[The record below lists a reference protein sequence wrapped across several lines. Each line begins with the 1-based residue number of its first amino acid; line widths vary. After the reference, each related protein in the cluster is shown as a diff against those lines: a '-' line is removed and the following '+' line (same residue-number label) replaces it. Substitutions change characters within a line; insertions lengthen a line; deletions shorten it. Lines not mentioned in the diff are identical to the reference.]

1 MGLQSAVCDGL
12 LRLSPVISQFR
23 VMTRFR
29 GARLVLPILFVTVFL
44 DLVGFGIII
53 PFLAYYVE
61 SFGAR
66 AAVVGLLMSSYS
78 LAQFLFAPVWG
89 RISDRVGRRP
99 ILLLGLTGS
108 VAGFTLFGLAG
119 TLGLLF
125 VGRVLMGIFGAT
137 IPTAQAA
144 VADVTAPQDRARGM
158 GLIGAAI
165 GLGFILGPALGG
177 VLSNLS
183 SVLRLPLFESNP
195 YALPC
200 LASAALAALNLI
212 AAAFFLPESL
222 PHDRRGSHSGEAFS
236 RIAILSRGL
245 TDRRLRLLV
254 LVYFLFMLGFTMME
268 ATLTLFIERRIGAG
282 DHAQLVRRVGYL
294 FGFIGIIQVG
304 LQGGLVGRLARLFGE
319 RKLLIAGCAVT
330 ALALAALPF
339 AASWPGIYGCA
350 FGLACGHGL
359 SQPSVASLI
368 SRAAPPQTQGGA
380 LGISQSAA
388 SLARVL
394 GPAMGGAL
402 FEQIAPGA
410 PYVVAAGLSIA
421 AVVCAA
427 PGRRDA

>member
-1 MGLQSAVCDGL
+1 
-12 LRLSPVISQFR
+12 
-23 VMTRFR
+23 
-29 GARLVLPILFVTVFL
+29 VLPILFFTVFL

-78 LAQFLFAPVWG
+78 LAQFVFAPVWG
-89 RISDRVGRRP
+89 RLSDRVGRRP
-99 ILLLGLTGS
+99 ILLLGLLGS
-108 VAGFTLFGLAG
+108 VAGFTIFGLAS
-119 TLGLLF
+119 TLSMLF
-125 VGRVLMGIFGAT
+125 LGRALMGIFGAT

-144 VADVTAPQDRARGM
+144 VADVTAPEDRARGM

-177 VLSNLS
+177 LLSNLS
-183 SVLRLPLFESNP
+183 SVLRLPLFERNP

-200 LASAALAALNLI
+200 LASAALAASNLV

-222 PHDRRGSHSGEAFS
+222 PAERRGSRIAERFS
-236 RIAILSRGL
+236 RLDQISRGL
-245 TDRRLRLLV
+245 ADPRLRLL
-254 LVYFLFMLGFTMME
+254 LLTYFLFMLGFTMME

-294 FGFIGIIQVG
+294 FGFIGVIQVA
-304 LQGGLVGRLARLFGE
+304 LQGGLVGRLARAFGE
-319 RKLLIAGCAVT
+319 RPLLIAGCSLT
-330 ALALAALPF
+330 GLSLAAM
-339 AASWPGIYGCA
+339 AAAGSWAGIYGCA
-350 FGLACGHGL
+350 FGLACGYGL
-359 SQPSVASLI
+359 SQPSITSLI
-368 SRAAPPQTQGGA
+368 SRASPAESQGGA

-402 FEQIAPGA
+402 FQQVAPGS
-410 PYVVAAGLSIA
+410 PYVVAAALSIA
-421 AVVCAA
+421 AVLCAI
-427 PGRRDA
+427 PSRRVPA

>member
-1 MGLQSAVCDGL
+1 M
-12 LRLSPVISQFR
+12 
-23 VMTRFR
+23 
-29 GARLVLPILFVTVFL
+29 LPILFVTVFI

-66 AAVVGLLMSSYS
+66 AATVGLLMSTYS
-78 LAQFLFAPVWG
+78 VAQFLFAPIWG
-89 RISDRVGRRP
+89 RVSDRVGRRP
-99 ILLLGLTGS
+99 ILLLGLLGS
-108 VAGFTLFGLAG
+108 VAGYTLFGLAG
-119 TLGLLF
+119 TLWLLF
-125 VGRVLMGIFGAT
+125 LGRAAMGIFGAT

-144 VADVTAPQDRARGM
+144 VADVTEPHDRARGM

-177 VLSNLS
+177 VLSDLS
-183 SVLRLPLFESNP
+183 HVLHVPLFQRNP

-200 LASAALAALNLI
+200 LASAALAAVNLI

-222 PHDRRGSHSGEAFS
+222 PRERRGPPRQRLS
-236 RIAILSRGL
+236 RIAQLSRGL
-245 TDRRLRLLV
+245 AEPRLRALV

-268 ATLTLFIERRIGAG
+268 ATLTLFIEQRVGAA

-304 LQGGLVGRLARLFGE
+304 LQGGLVGRLARRFGE
-319 RKLLIAGCAVT
+319 RALLIAGCVAT
-330 ALALAALPF
+330 ALALAALPL
-339 AASWPGIYGCA
+339 AASWGAIYGCS

-368 SRAAPPQTQGGA
+368 SRAAAVDAQGGT

-388 SLARVL
+388 SLARVV
-394 GPAMGGAL
+394 GPLMGGWL
-402 FEQIAPGA
+402 FQEIAPGS
-410 PYVVAAGLSIA
+410 PYLVAAGLALA
-421 AVVCAA
+421 AVVLA
-427 PGRRDA
+427 RLRV

>member
-1 MGLQSAVCDGL
+1 MHGAFPPRFGYEW
-12 LRLSPVISQFR
+12 R
-23 VMTRFR
+23 VPRCSR
-29 GARLVLPILFVTVFL
+29 VLPILFVTVFI

-78 LAQFLFAPVWG
+78 LAQFVFAPVWG
-89 RISDRVGRRP
+89 RVSDRVGRRP
-99 ILLLGLTGS
+99 ILLLGLLGS
-108 VAGFTLFGLAG
+108 VAGYTLFGLAG
-119 TLGLLF
+119 TLVLLF

-137 IPTAQAA
+137 IPTSQAA
-144 VADVTAPQDRARGM
+144 VADVTRPEDRARGM
-158 GLIGAAI
+158 GMIGAAI

-183 SVLRLPLFESNP
+183 GVLRVPLFQQNP

-222 PHDRRGSHSGEAFS
+222 PRERRGAPSDTRYS
-236 RIAILSRGL
+236 RIEHLSRSL
-245 TDRRLRLLV
+245 SDPRMRLLV
-254 LVYFLFMLGFTMME
+254 IVYFLFMLGFTMME
-268 ATLTLFIERRIGAG
+268 ATLTLFIERRIGTG
-282 DHAQLVRRVGYL
+282 DHALLVRRVGYL

-304 LQGGLVGRLARLFGE
+304 LQGGLVGRLAKRFGE
-319 RKLLIAGCAVT
+319 RKLLVIGCTVT
-330 ALALAALPF
+330 ALALAALPI
-339 AASWPGIYGCA
+339 ASSWSAIYGCA

-368 SRAAPPQTQGGA
+368 SRAAPAQTQGSA
-380 LGISQSAA
+380 LGVSQSAA

-394 GPAMGGAL
+394 GPALGGAL
-402 FEQIAPGA
+402 FQQVAPGA
-410 PYVVAAGLSIA
+410 PYLVAAGLSLA
-421 AVVCAA
+421 AVVCA
-427 PGRRDA
+427 RLDS

>member
-1 MGLQSAVCDGL
+1 
-12 LRLSPVISQFR
+12 
-23 VMTRFR
+23 
-29 GARLVLPILFVTVFL
+29 VLPILFVTVFI

-66 AAVVGLLMSSYS
+66 AATVGLLMSSYS
-78 LAQFLFAPVWG
+78 LAQFVFAPVWG

-99 ILLLGLTGS
+99 ILLLGLIGS
-108 VAGFTLFGLAG
+108 VAGYTLFGLAG
-119 TLGLLF
+119 TLVLLF

-144 VADVTAPQDRARGM
+144 VADVTSPQDRAKGM

-183 SVLRLPLFESNP
+183 GVIRLPLFERNP

-222 PHDRRGSHSGEAFS
+222 PRALRGAPGS
-236 RIAILSRGL
+236 RASRVQQLTRGL
-245 TDRRLRLLV
+245 SDPRLRMLV
-254 LVYFLFMLGFTMME
+254 IVYFLFMLGFTMME
-268 ATLTLFIERRIGAG
+268 ATLTLFIERRIGAR

-294 FGFIGIIQVG
+294 FGFIGIIQVA
-304 LQGGLVGRLARLFGE
+304 LQGGLVGRLARAFGE
-319 RKLLIAGCAVT
+319 RKLLIVGCGVT
-330 ALALAALPF
+330 AIALGGLPA
-339 AASWPGIYGCA
+339 AASWAGIYGCA

-368 SRAAPPQTQGGA
+368 SRAASADTQGGA
-380 LGISQSAA
+380 LGVSQSAA
-388 SLARVL
+388 SLARVI
-394 GPAMGGAL
+394 GPALGGAL

-410 PYVVAAGLSIA
+410 PYVVAAALSVA
-421 AVVCAA
+421 ALVCARVQPRA
-427 PGRRDA
+427 GGLDTPRL

>member
-1 MGLQSAVCDGL
+1 
-12 LRLSPVISQFR
+12 
-23 VMTRFR
+23 
-29 GARLVLPILFVTVFL
+29 VLPILFVTVFI

-89 RISDRVGRRP
+89 RVSDRVGRRP
-99 ILLLGLTGS
+99 ILLLGLLGS
-108 VAGFTLFGLAG
+108 VAGFTLFALAG
-119 TLGLLF
+119 TLSLLF
-125 VGRVLMGIFGAT
+125 AGRVLMGIFGAT

-144 VADVTAPQDRARGM
+144 VADVTAPEDRARGM

-183 SVLRLPLFESNP
+183 SVLQLPLFQRNP

-200 LASAALAALNLI
+200 LASAALAALNLV

-222 PHDRRGSHSGEAFS
+222 PRERRGTRTAERFS
-236 RIAILSRGL
+236 RIDQLSRSL
-245 TDRRLRLLV
+245 ADPRLRLLV

-268 ATLTLFIERRIGAG
+268 ATLTLFIERRVGAG
-282 DHAQLVRRVGYL
+282 DHALLVRRVGYL
-294 FGFIGIIQVG
+294 FGFIGIIQVA
-304 LQGGLVGRLARLFGE
+304 LQGGLVGRLARVFGE
-319 RKLLIAGCAVT
+319 RKLLISGCSVT
-330 ALALAALPF
+330 ALSLAAMP
-339 AASWPGIYGCA
+339 AAESWTAIYGCA

-368 SRAAPPQTQGGA
+368 SRASPPESQGGA
-380 LGISQSAA
+380 LGISQAAA

-402 FEQIAPGA
+402 FQQIAPGA

-421 AVVCAA
+421 AVVCAS
-427 PGRRDA
+427 PGRRMAV

>member
-1 MGLQSAVCDGL
+1 M
-12 LRLSPVISQFR
+12 
-23 VMTRFR
+23 
-29 GARLVLPILFVTVFL
+29 LPILFVTVFL

-78 LAQFLFAPVWG
+78 LAQFVFAPVWG
-89 RISDRVGRRP
+89 RLSDRVGRRP
-99 ILLLGLTGS
+99 ILLLGLLGS
-108 VAGFTLFGLAG
+108 VAGFTIFGLAS
-119 TLGLLF
+119 TLSMLF
-125 VGRVLMGIFGAT
+125 LGRALMGIFGAT

-144 VADVTAPQDRARGM
+144 VADVTAPEDRARGM

-177 VLSNLS
+177 LLANLS
-183 SVLRLPLFESNP
+183 SVLRLPLFERNP

-200 LASAALAALNLI
+200 LASAALAASNLV

-222 PHDRRGSHSGEAFS
+222 PKERRGSHIAERFS
-236 RIAILSRGL
+236 RLDQISRGL
-245 TDRRLRLLV
+245 TDARVRRLLLT
-254 LVYFLFMLGFTMME
+254 YFLFMLGFTMME
-268 ATLTLFIERRIGAG
+268 ATLTLFIEGRIGAG

-294 FGFIGIIQVG
+294 FGFIGIIQVA
-304 LQGGLVGRLARLFGE
+304 LQGGLVGRLARAFGE
-319 RKLLIAGCAVT
+319 RQLLIAGCSIT
-330 ALALAALPF
+330 ALSLAAMP
-339 AASWPGIYGCA
+339 AATSWAGIYGCA

-359 SQPSVASLI
+359 SQPSISSLI
-368 SRAAPPQTQGGA
+368 SRASPAESQGGA

-402 FEQIAPGA
+402 FQQVAPSS
-410 PYVVAAGLSIA
+410 PYIVAAALSIA
-421 AVVCAA
+421 AVLCAT
-427 PGRRDA
+427 PGRRVPA

>member
-1 MGLQSAVCDGL
+1 M
-12 LRLSPVISQFR
+12 
-23 VMTRFR
+23 
-29 GARLVLPILFVTVFL
+29 LPILFVTVFI

-61 SFGAR
+61 SFGAQ

-78 LAQFLFAPVWG
+78 LAQFVFAPAWG

-99 ILLLGLTGS
+99 ILLLGLLGS
-108 VAGFTLFGLAG
+108 VAGYTLFGMAG

-125 VGRVLMGIFGAT
+125 VGRALMGIFGAT

-144 VADVTAPQDRARGM
+144 VADVTAPHDRAKGM

-183 SVLRLPLFESNP
+183 GVVHVGLFERNP

-200 LASAALAALNLI
+200 FASAALAGLNLV

-222 PHDRRGSHSGEAFS
+222 PRHLRGAPSS
-236 RIAILSRGL
+236 RASRMQQITRGL
-245 TDRRLRLLV
+245 SDPRMRMLV

-268 ATLTLFIERRIGAG
+268 ATLTLFIEKRIGAR

-294 FGFIGIIQVG
+294 FGFIGIIQVA
-304 LQGGLVGRLARLFGE
+304 LQGGLVGRLARVFGE
-319 RKLLIAGCAVT
+319 RKLLIAGCGITAV
-330 ALALAALPF
+330 ALGALP
-339 AASWPGIYGCA
+339 AASSWGAIYGCA

-368 SRAAPPQTQGGA
+368 SRAASAETQGGA
-380 LGISQSAA
+380 LGVSQSAA
-388 SLARVL
+388 SLARVI
-394 GPAMGGAL
+394 GPALGGAL
-402 FEQIAPGA
+402 FQQVTPGA
-410 PYVVAAGLSIA
+410 PYLVAAALSMGALI
-421 AVVCAA
+421 CAG
-427 PGRRDA
+427 PGRREAA

>member
-1 MGLQSAVCDGL
+1 
-12 LRLSPVISQFR
+12 
-23 VMTRFR
+23 
-29 GARLVLPILFVTVFL
+29 VLPILFVTVFL

-78 LAQFLFAPVWG
+78 LAQFVFAPVWG
-89 RISDRVGRRP
+89 RLSDRIGRRP
-99 ILLLGLTGS
+99 ILLLGLLGS
-108 VAGFTLFGLAG
+108 VAGFTIFGLAS
-119 TLGLLF
+119 TLSMLF
-125 VGRVLMGIFGAT
+125 LGRALMGIFGAT

-144 VADVTAPQDRARGM
+144 VADVTAPEDRARGM

-177 VLSNLS
+177 LLANLS
-183 SVLRLPLFESNP
+183 SVLRLPLFERNP

-200 LASAALAALNLI
+200 LASAALAASNLV

-222 PHDRRGSHSGEAFS
+222 PKERRGSHIAERFS
-236 RIAILSRGL
+236 RLDQISRGL
-245 TDRRLRLLV
+245 TDARIRRLLLT
-254 LVYFLFMLGFTMME
+254 YFLFMLGFTMME
-268 ATLTLFIERRIGAG
+268 ATLTLFIEGRIGAG

-294 FGFIGIIQVG
+294 FGFIGIIQVA
-304 LQGGLVGRLARLFGE
+304 LQGGLVGRLARAFGE
-319 RKLLIAGCAVT
+319 RQLLIAGCSIT
-330 ALALAALPF
+330 ALSLAAMP
-339 AASWPGIYGCA
+339 AATSWAGIYGCA

-359 SQPSVASLI
+359 SQPSISSLI
-368 SRAAPPQTQGGA
+368 SRASPAESQGGA

-402 FEQIAPGA
+402 FQQVAPSS
-410 PYVVAAGLSIA
+410 PYIVAAALSIA
-421 AVVCAA
+421 AVLCAT
-427 PGRRDA
+427 PGRRVPA

>member
-1 MGLQSAVCDGL
+1 
-12 LRLSPVISQFR
+12 
-23 VMTRFR
+23 
-29 GARLVLPILFVTVFL
+29 VLPILFVTVFI

-66 AAVVGLLMSSYS
+66 AATVGLLMSSYS
-78 LAQFLFAPVWG
+78 LAQFVFAPVWG

-99 ILLLGLTGS
+99 ILLLGLIGS
-108 VAGFTLFGLAG
+108 VAGYTLFGLAG
-119 TLGLLF
+119 TLALLF
-125 VGRVLMGIFGAT
+125 IGRALMGIFGAT

-144 VADVTAPQDRARGM
+144 VADVTAPQDRAKGM

-183 SVLRLPLFESNP
+183 GVIHLRLFEQNP

-222 PHDRRGSHSGEAFS
+222 PRQLRGAPSTRAS
-236 RIAILSRGL
+236 RFQQLTRGVS
-245 TDRRLRLLV
+245 DPRLRMLV

-268 ATLTLFIERRIGAG
+268 ATLTLFIERRIGAR

-294 FGFIGIIQVG
+294 FGFIGVIQVA
-304 LQGGLVGRLARLFGE
+304 LQGGLVGRLARVFGE
-319 RKLLIAGCAVT
+319 RKLLIAGCAFT
-330 ALALAALPF
+330 AVALGALPA
-339 AASWPGIYGCA
+339 AASWAGIYGCA

-368 SRAAPPQTQGGA
+368 SRAASAETQGGA
-380 LGISQSAA
+380 LGVSQSAA
-388 SLARVL
+388 SLARVI
-394 GPAMGGAL
+394 GPALGGAL
-402 FEQIAPGA
+402 FERATPGT
-410 PYVVAAGLSIA
+410 PYFVAAALSLA
-421 AVVCAA
+421 ALVCAGT
-427 PGRRDA
+427 GRHEPA

>member
-1 MGLQSAVCDGL
+1 MGLQSAVGDGL

-53 PFLAYYVE
+53 PFLAYHVE

-89 RISDRVGRRP
+89 RLSDRIGRRP
-99 ILLLGLTGS
+99 ILLLGLSGS
-108 VAGFTLFGLAG
+108 VVGFTLFGLAG
-119 TLGLLF
+119 TLWLLF

-183 SVLRLPLFESNP
+183 TVIRLPLFEGNP

-200 LASAALAALNLI
+200 LASAALAACNLI
-212 AAAFFLPESL
+212 AAAVFLPEAL
-222 PHDRRGSHSGEAFS
+222 PRERRDTHLAERVS
-236 RIAILSRGL
+236 RFELLSRGL
-245 TDRRLRLLV
+245 TDPRPRLLG
-254 LVYFLFMLGFTMME
+254 LRHFLFML
-268 ATLTLFIERRIGAG
+268 
-282 DHAQLVRRVGYL
+282 RVP
-294 FGFIGIIQVG
+294 IV
-304 LQGGLVGRLARLFGE
+304 
-319 RKLLIAGCAVT
+319 
-330 ALALAALPF
+330 
-339 AASWPGIYGCA
+339 
-350 FGLACGHGL
+350 
-359 SQPSVASLI
+359 
-368 SRAAPPQTQGGA
+368 GGA
-380 LGISQSAA
+380 
-388 SLARVL
+388 RV
-394 GPAMGGAL
+394 
-402 FEQIAPGA
+402 
-410 PYVVAAGLSIA
+410 
-421 AVVCAA
+421 
-427 PGRRDA
+427 

>member
-1 MGLQSAVCDGL
+1 M
-12 LRLSPVISQFR
+12 
-23 VMTRFR
+23 
-29 GARLVLPILFVTVFL
+29 LPILFVTVFL

-61 SFGAR
+61 SFGAQ

-78 LAQFLFAPVWG
+78 LAQFVFAPIWG
-89 RISDRVGRRP
+89 RVSDRVGRRP
-99 ILLLGLTGS
+99 ILILGLFGS
-108 VAGFTLFGLAG
+108 VAGYTLFGLAG

-125 VGRVLMGIFGAT
+125 VGRVLMGIFGGT

-144 VADVTAPQDRARGM
+144 VADVTAPHDRARGM

-183 SVLRLPLFESNP
+183 GVLHVGLFEKNP

-222 PHDRRGSHSGEAFS
+222 PREKRGGREGRLS
-236 RIAILSRGL
+236 RVEQLSRGL
-245 TDRRLRLLV
+245 SDPRLRLLV

-268 ATLTLFIERRIGAG
+268 ATLTLFIERRIGAR

-304 LQGGLVGRLARLFGE
+304 LQGGLVGRLARAFGE
-319 RKLLIAGCAVT
+319 RKLLLAGCALT
-330 ALALAALPF
+330 ALALAALP
-339 AASWPGIYGCA
+339 AASSWAGIYGCA

-368 SRAAPPQTQGGA
+368 SRAAAADMQGGA
-380 LGISQSAA
+380 LGVSQSAA
-388 SLARVL
+388 SLARVV
-394 GPAMGGAL
+394 GPALGGAL
-402 FEQIAPGA
+402 FQHLSPGS
-410 PYVVAAGLSIA
+410 PYLVGAALAVAALF
-421 AVVCAA
+421 CAG
-427 PGRRDA
+427 PGRREPAETG

>member
-1 MGLQSAVCDGL
+1 MLACV
-12 LRLSPVISQFR
+12 
-23 VMTRFR
+23 T
-29 GARLVLPILFVTVFL
+29 VLPILFVTVFI

-89 RISDRVGRRP
+89 RVSDRVGRRP
-99 ILLLGLTGS
+99 ILLLGLLGS
-108 VAGFTLFGLAG
+108 VAGYTLFGLAG

-144 VADVTAPQDRARGM
+144 VADVTLPQDRARGM
-158 GLIGAAI
+158 GMIGAAI

-177 VLSNLS
+177 LLSNLS
-183 SVLRLPLFESNP
+183 GVLRAPLFQQNP

-222 PHDRRGSHSGEAFS
+222 PRDRRGTPAVGRAS
-236 RIAILSRGL
+236 RIQHLSRSL
-245 TDRRLRLLV
+245 SDPRMRMLV

-268 ATLTLFIERRIGAG
+268 ATLTLFIERRIGG
-282 DHAQLVRRVGYL
+282 GSHALLVRRVGYL
-294 FGFIGIIQVG
+294 FGFIGIIQVA
-304 LQGGLVGRLARLFGE
+304 LQGGLVGRLARVFGE
-319 RKLLIAGCAVT
+319 RRLLVVGCAVT
-330 ALALAALPF
+330 ALALAALP
-339 AASWPGIYGCA
+339 AVGSWTGIYGCA

-368 SRAAPPQTQGGA
+368 SRAAAADTQGGA

-402 FEQIAPGA
+402 FQQVAPGA
-410 PYVVAAGLSIA
+410 PYVVAAGLSLA
-421 AVVCAA
+421 AVVCA
-427 PGRRDA
+427 RLES

>member
-1 MGLQSAVCDGL
+1 
-12 LRLSPVISQFR
+12 
-23 VMTRFR
+23 
-29 GARLVLPILFVTVFL
+29 VLPILFVTVFL

-78 LAQFLFAPVWG
+78 LAQFVFAPVWG
-89 RISDRVGRRP
+89 RLSDRVGRRP
-99 ILLLGLTGS
+99 ILLLGLLGS
-108 VAGFTLFGLAG
+108 VAGFTLFGLAS
-119 TLGLLF
+119 TLSTLF
-125 VGRVLMGIFGAT
+125 LGRVLMGIFGAT

-144 VADVTAPQDRARGM
+144 VADVTAPEDRARGM

-177 VLSNLS
+177 LLSNFS
-183 SVLRLPLFESNP
+183 SVLRLPLFERNP

-200 LASAALAALNLI
+200 LASAALAASNLV

-222 PHDRRGSHSGEAFS
+222 PKGRRGSRIAERFS
-236 RIAILSRGL
+236 RLDQISRGL
-245 TDRRLRLLV
+245 TDPRVRRLLLT
-254 LVYFLFMLGFTMME
+254 YFLFMLGFTMME
-268 ATLTLFIERRIGAG
+268 ATLTLFIEGRIGAG

-294 FGFIGIIQVG
+294 FGFIGIIQVA
-304 LQGGLVGRLARLFGE
+304 LQGGLVGRLARAFGE
-319 RKLLIAGCAVT
+319 RQLLIAGCSIT
-330 ALALAALPF
+330 ALSLAAMPA
-339 AASWPGIYGCA
+339 AASWAGIYGCA

-359 SQPSVASLI
+359 SQPSVTSLI
-368 SRAAPPQTQGGA
+368 SRASPAESQGGA

-402 FEQIAPGA
+402 FQQVAPGA
-410 PYVVAAGLSIA
+410 PYLVAAALSLA
-421 AVVCAA
+421 AVLCAT
-427 PGRRDA
+427 PGRRVPA

>member
-1 MGLQSAVCDGL
+1 ML
-12 LRLSPVISQFR
+12 PV
-23 VMTRFR
+23 
-29 GARLVLPILFVTVFL
+29 LFVTVFI

-78 LAQFLFAPVWG
+78 LAQFVFAPVWG
-89 RISDRVGRRP
+89 RVSDRVGRRP
-99 ILLLGLTGS
+99 ILLVGLLGS
-108 VAGFTLFGLAG
+108 VAGYTLFGLAG

-125 VGRVLMGIFGAT
+125 VGRILMGIFGAT

-144 VADVTAPQDRARGM
+144 VADVTAPEDRARGM

-183 SVLRLPLFESNP
+183 SVIRLPLFEKNP

-200 LASAALAALNLI
+200 LASAVLAACNLV

-222 PHDRRGSHSGEAFS
+222 SRERRGTTGARLS
-236 RIAILSRGL
+236 RIELLSRGFS
-245 TDRRLRLLV
+245 DPRLRLLV

-268 ATLTLFIERRIGAG
+268 ATLTLFIERRIGAR
-282 DHAQLVRRVGYL
+282 DHAELVRRVGYL
-294 FGFIGIIQVG
+294 FGFIGVIQVA
-304 LQGGLVGRLARLFGE
+304 LQGGLVGRLARAFGE
-319 RKLLIAGCAVT
+319 RRLLIAGCALT
-330 ALALAALPF
+330 ALALATLPV
-339 AASWPGIYGCA
+339 AASWSGIYACA

-368 SRAAPPQTQGGA
+368 SRAAAADMQGGA
-380 LGISQSAA
+380 LGVSQSAA

-402 FEQIAPGA
+402 FQQVAPGA
-410 PYVVAAGLSIA
+410 PYVVAAGLSLA
-421 AVVCAA
+421 AVVCASRGPRLGGYA
-427 PGRRDA
+427 